1 MPGETYDLVLLGGGT
16 GGYVAAI
23 RAAQLGLKV
32 AVVEKDKLGG
42 TCLHKGCIPTK
53 ALLKS
58 GSVARMMHESAD
70 YGITVTGFDVDYP
83 QAIKRSGGIV
93 DKNYRG
99 IQFLFKRHKI
109 DVFEGVG
116 RLKSNRVV
124 SVSKPDGSQEDV
136 SGKAIIIDTGSRPR
150 DIPGIPFDGTRVYNS
165 DHATWNDWLPKR
177 VIVRG
182 GGATGVE
189 FSTVYRDFGCE
200 VTLVGRVVPNED
212 QEVAQ
217 RLTRSFTKAGIKIIP
232 GFRPTA
238 DDIEVTEG
246 GVKMRIDQNGK
257 ESVVE
262 ADALFVAVGRQGNI
276 EDIGLEELGIKTER
290 SYIQTVDDYGR
301 TGVDGV
307 FAIGDVIGKQMLAH
321 TAMHQGIV
329 IAELLAGEK
338 PEALNLLNVPNV
350 TFCHPEIGSVG
361 LTEQKAKEQGHTI
374 KVGNFP
380 LQANGKA
387 LIEGEADGFIKV
399 VADSDTNDILGV
411 HMIGGHATELIGEAA
426 LAKLLEATPW
436 EVGLSVHPHPTISE
450 VLGEAAN
457 AVDGMA
463 IHI

>member
-1 MPGETYDLVLLGGGT
+1 
-16 GGYVAAI
+16 
-23 RAAQLGLKV
+23 
-32 AVVEKDKLGG
+32 
-42 TCLHKGCIPTK
+42 
-53 ALLKS
+53 
-58 GSVARMMHESAD
+58 
-70 YGITVTGFDVDYP
+70 
-83 QAIKRSGGIV
+83 
-93 DKNYRG
+93 N
-99 IQFLFKRHKI
+99 
-109 DVFEGVG
+109 
-116 RLKSNRVV
+116 
-124 SVSKPDGSQEDV
+124 
-136 SGKAIIIDTGSRPR
+136 
-150 DIPGIPFDGTRVYNS
+150 
-165 DHATWNDWLPKR
+165 
-177 VIVRG
+177 
-182 GGATGVE
+182 
-189 FSTVYRDFGCE
+189 
-200 VTLVGRVVPNED
+200 
-212 QEVAQ
+212 
-217 RLTRSFTKAGIKIIP
+217 
-232 GFRPTA
+232 
-238 DDIEVTEG
+238 
-246 GVKMRIDQNGK
+246 QNGK
-257 ESVVE
+257 EEVVE

-290 SYIQTVDDYGR
+290 SYIQTTDDYGR
-301 TGVDGV
+301 TGVDGI

-361 LTEQKAKEQGHTI
+361 LTEKAATEQGHTI
-374 KVGNFP
+374 KVGKFP